1 MADRQTNI
9 NLDYWSAQKATAD
22 FYKSQYFSN
31 RKPVNVDSE
40 GNDDFRIRVGI
51 IDNYMIERNGKI
63 EDPLNI
69 DRVINM
75 KNGKV
80 AIRWLSYNGGMLR
93 SDSYGY
99 PSAGYPQDWKYIPSK
114 DSKYPEKR
122 TLDCYNHDK
131 ASDREILDLSH
142 AFIWANEDNWC
153 GINSLPP
160 VGTKVAIGFLKNN
173 QPVILSCIQT
183 NYKVCKPY
191 LKPGETLIKGYGNN
205 YVHFRQ
211 SNKIDIHAD
220 SIKGKIDIDDPRKK
234 DTYPN
239 TIDMWMRFDCYT
251 RNLLL
256 DVNQKDTNALYRS
269 TMELKPEMTKITVK
283 NDKTESFG
291 TFTPNEILLKSN
303 DGKLYVGDETILQNG
318 NAKLKLTNNLTDIN
332 VDMNLRKKL
341 SIPRYSDVSSTL
353 TSILKRINALES
365 RMASTENR
373 ITRLEFRLST
383 AERNVNSLKNKTSSL
398 ENRTRAIESR
408 CSSLERRTTSM
419 QNNIVSLSNN
429 LSNLRS
435 TVNQLYGTINSINYT
450 VNYNSNR
457 ITWLEMRI

>member
-1 MADRQTNI
+1 
-9 NLDYWSAQKATAD
+9 
-22 FYKSQYFSN
+22 
-31 RKPVNVDSE
+31 
-40 GNDDFRIRVGI
+40 
-51 IDNYMIERNGKI
+51 
-63 EDPLNI
+63 
-69 DRVINM
+69 
-75 KNGKV
+75 
-80 AIRWLSYNGGMLR
+80 
-93 SDSYGY
+93 
-99 PSAGYPQDWKYIPSK
+99 
-114 DSKYPEKR
+114 
-122 TLDCYNHDK
+122 
-131 ASDREILDLSH
+131 
-142 AFIWANEDNWC
+142 
-153 GINSLPP
+153 
-160 VGTKVAIGFLKNN
+160 
-173 QPVILSCIQT
+173 
-183 NYKVCKPY
+183 
-191 LKPGETLIKGYGNN
+191 
-205 YVHFRQ
+205 
-211 SNKIDIHAD
+211 
-220 SIKGKIDIDDPRKK
+220 
-234 DTYPN
+234 
-239 TIDMWMRFDCYT
+239 MWMRFDCYT

-383 AERNVNSLKNKTSSL
+383 TEKNVNSLKNKTSSL